1 MKVKAAEYYPLEKVA
16 EVLSVPTAEVNR
28 LREQGKLRGFRDGGT
43 WKFLKDEIHTYLAE
57 SIKSR
62 SAAANGKPAGESDD
76 LEGDFG
82 SASSFDLLVE
92 DAALPDDSDL
102 ISVAPTQPK
111 SDLDLAALDHDSDLA
126 LAEESHV
133 SSMVASKKAPPPQE
147 SDNDLVLV
155 EEEKEDKESSVLGLA
170 PDSEIHE
177 VDFDDIESSIPEA
190 SASSPQ
196 LGKESS
202 VLGLAP
208 DAEIH
213 EVDVDDTESSPQLGL
228 ADDSGFDMLIAAEQ
242 EESELLQLDEEKT
255 EAAPIMADE
264 FILEPMV
271 GAMDDGDSESSSQV
285 IAIDVGL
292 AAAEQNA
299 VPFEDDDFEFDGFDS
314 GVAAPGVAAAAMPAA
329 SDPFGV
335 GAPAIPDAF
344 TTPAV
349 SVTPSKKPVAA
360 EEEYSTGML
369 AFLICT
375 LVMMLL
381 PIVMLIDH
389 MMHMWSW
396 SDPFPLNSILMGAI
410 AGIFGL

>member
-1 MKVKAAEYYPLEKVA
+1 MMVKATEYYPLEKVA

-43 WKFLKDEIHTYLAE
+43 WKFLKDEVHTYLAE

-62 SAAANGKPAGESDD
+62 SAAANGKSAGESDFD
-76 LEGDFG
+76 LGGDLG

-102 ISVAPTQPK
+102 ISVASTPPK

-126 LAEESHV
+126 LAEETHV
-133 SSMVASKKAPPPQE
+133 SSMVVPKKAPPPKE
-147 SDNDLVLV
+147 SDSGLVLV
-155 EEEKEDKESSVLGLA
+155 KEEKEDKESSILGLA
-170 PDSEIHE
+170 PDSAVHDSEVHE
-177 VDFDDIESSIPEA
+177 VDFDDHESSILEA
-190 SASSPQ
+190 SS
-196 LGKESS
+196 
-202 VLGLAP
+202 
-208 DAEIH
+208 
-213 EVDVDDTESSPQLGL
+213 SSPQLGL
-228 ADDSGFDMLIAAEQ
+228 AGDSGFDVLITAPE
-242 EESELLQLDEEKT
+242 EGESELLQLDEEKT
-255 EAAPIMADE
+255 DIAPSVMAEE
-264 FILEPMV
+264 FILEPMAS
-271 GAMDDGDSESSSQV
+271 AMDDDDSESSSQV
-285 IAIDVGL
+285 IAIDVG
-292 AAAEQNA
+292 EQEGA
-299 VPFEDDDFEFDGFDS
+299 PFGGGEDFDFIGFDS
-314 GVAAPGVAAAAMPAA
+314 GAAEPGAAAAAMPAA
-329 SDPFGV
+329 NDPFGV
-335 GAPAIPDAF
+335 GAPSIPDVF

-381 PIVMLIDH
+381 PVIMLVDQ

-396 SDPFPLNSILMGAI
+396 SDPFILNSVLMGTI